1 MNGGRTITVE
11 ILNAIE
17 YGTLSVDET
26 RRRLEELIDKEIQKS
41 DAPANMQLIDECEK
55 LLWELN
61 TNGKIPFVSHL
72 EENQAAVL
80 KRSNWRQNLLSL
92 RKQAF
97 RIGTIAAAICVLA
110 IGIEALLH
118 KEWLVWQ
125 STVDEQQ
132 LIVHGQEF
140 DPGTVKG
147 VNAENNQNPDELST
161 NEYAEVVNFLGFDPH
176 MNFSLEQGWS
186 VEQYTCSRFDYDSTL
201 YIDYLYQDGNTIRI
215 SATFYNDIRDAV
227 MYLEQNSDGEQYQ
240 LSGRTLYLTRNH
252 NRIIATW
259 NEENAVFTLRSGS
272 TFDDTILFIKS
283 IFEVN

>member
-1 MNGGRTITVE
+1 MNGNRTVMVE

-41 DAPANMQLIDECEK
+41 DAPADMQLVGECEK

-72 EENQAAVL
+72 EENQSAVL
-80 KRSNWRQNLLSL
+80 KRSKRQQNILSL
-92 RKQAF
+92 QKKTF
-97 RIGTIAAAICVLA
+97 RIVTIAAAICVLA

-118 KEWLVWQ
+118 KEWLVWR
-125 STVDEQQ
+125 STADEQQ

-147 VNAENNQNPDELST
+147 VNAESNQNPDTLST
-161 NEYAEVVNFLGFDPH
+161 DEYVKAVNFLGFDPH
-176 MNFSLEQGWS
+176 MDFSLEQGWT
-186 VEQYTCSRFDYDSTL
+186 VEQYTCSRFVDDLTL
-201 YIDYLYQDGNTIRI
+201 YIDYLHQDGNTIRI
-215 SATFYNDIRDAV
+215 SAVFYNDIKDAV

-240 LSGRTLYLTRNH
+240 QSGRTLYLTRNYD
-252 NRIIATW
+252 RIIATW
-259 NEENAVFTLRSGS
+259 NEKNVVYTLRSSS
-272 TFDDTILFIKS
+272 TLHDTIQFINS
-283 IFEVN
+283 IFEVD

>member
-1 MNGGRTITVE
+1 MNGDRTIMVE

-55 LLWELN
+55 LLWELS

-80 KRSNWRQNLLSL
+80 KRSNRQRNILSL
-92 RKQAF
+92 RKKAF
-97 RIGTIAAAICVLA
+97 RIGTIAAAIGVLA

-147 VNAENNQNPDELST
+147 VNAESNQSPDSLST
-161 NEYAEVVNFLGFDPH
+161 NEYAKVVNFLGFDPH
-176 MNFSLEQGWS
+176 MNFSLEQGWT
-186 VEQYTCSRFDYDSTL
+186 VEQYTCSRFVDDLTL
-201 YIDYLYQDGNTIRI
+201 YIDYLHQDGNTIRI
-215 SATFYNDIRDAV
+215 SAVFYNDIKDAV

-240 LSGRTLYLTRNH
+240 QCGRTLYLTRNYD
-252 NRIIATW
+252 RIIATW
-259 NEENAVFTLRSGS
+259 NEENVIYTLTSSS
-272 TFDDTILFIKS
+272 TLNETFLFIKS